1 MDDLRG
7 QLNLMRSDRK
17 SAHNPLQSLSNINT
31 PIITTGTREG
41 RNRHTRGGGG
51 GIMSVE
57 SKLNNEDVAIHL
69 DFGGGKSARKGTTS
83 HTSEGDS
90 NELADISLVDGDE
103 YDDDLDP
110 GRYDDQ
116 TGTMT
121 MKGVNRD
128 RKSFIQEM
136 LPSGELSYAAQTR
149 YDQQLQLR
157 EAELNDLLVRSRQL
171 EISREALLKEVTFL
185 SSKNTQL
192 EETLMKDGDLRERYT
207 KLNHQL
213 EVLLVMVGEKEEEI
227 VAMREEMKEM
237 QALYKNQIAT
247 LVEQVVGI
255 GRNGIDGLDKEGAA
269 PADNNEKE

>member
-1 MDDLRG
+1 M
-7 QLNLMRSDRK
+7 
-17 SAHNPLQSLSNINT
+17 
-31 PIITTGTREG
+31 
-41 RNRHTRGGGG
+41 
-51 GIMSVE
+51 
-57 SKLNNEDVAIHL
+57 
-69 DFGGGKSARKGTTS
+69 
-83 HTSEGDS
+83 
-90 NELADISLVDGDE
+90 
-103 YDDDLDP
+103 
-110 GRYDDQ
+110 
-116 TGTMT
+116 
-121 MKGVNRD
+121 
-128 RKSFIQEM
+128 
-136 LPSGELSYAAQTR
+136 
-149 YDQQLQLR
+149 
-157 EAELNDLLVRSRQL
+157 RSRQL